1 MVVVFV
7 VVVVVV
13 EVVVV
18 VVVVVIRT
26 SYTYHKFSVKILFS
40 LLSDG
45 RCVQQMRQCL

>member
-1 MVVVFV
+1 VCYVVVALV
-7 VVVVVV
+7 VLVM
-13 EVVVV
+13 V

-45 RCVQQMRQCL
+45 RCVYRS